1 MAPSLGDILYLGG
14 DFEDFYFCKMGFCIA
29 LILTLVGEA
38 WCLIGERC
46 LLPGDI
52 RALIG
57 DFDFYLA

>member
-38 WCLIGERC
+38 
-46 LLPGDI
+46 
-52 RALIG
+52 
-57 DFDFYLA
+57 